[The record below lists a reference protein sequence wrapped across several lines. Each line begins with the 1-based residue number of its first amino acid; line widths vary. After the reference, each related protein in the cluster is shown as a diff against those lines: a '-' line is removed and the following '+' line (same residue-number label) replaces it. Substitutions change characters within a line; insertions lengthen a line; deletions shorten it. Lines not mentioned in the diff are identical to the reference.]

1 MASTVAGLALS
12 VALATPA
19 FSYTTDRSSAPVDPG
34 YSPALV
40 AQLSYQGYLECD
52 EMRSRNCEIELN
64 RRKSSVKE
72 LCYSIWTGNW
82 PERSQLDPATIR
94 MYIEWCN
101 EAREDVKFA
110 AREFSP
116 LIQYVSK
123 YRKFDVE
130 KSSPEEVVNAALNTQ
145 YFLDKCS
152 SKSAQRSAQAMEL
165 WGTKQHG
172 SWVIPDLQQYSPTRY
187 SEVLTACDKKSWSR
201 GLLEKTR
208 PVLASAWG
216 AQQQDVV
223 ARSCAAPVSP
233 ARWTPVLLSQQESTL
248 KQFDQFLK
256 QTSLVKEMQPSPI
269 SMPGSELEAFL
280 SDLKLR
286 AGRCKELVALGS
298 SDIKLQEQEAERARQ
313 LQAAREAEQA
323 RREAAAR
330 AERER
335 RAAAERAAAAQ
346 RDAAARAAEAARQRK
361 QAERRQIMNSV
372 ELN

>member
-1 MASTVAGLALS
+1 MHRTIAGVAVLASLAAPS
-12 VALATPA
+12 
-19 FSYTTDRSSAPVDPG
+19 FSYAFAPSSVSG
-34 YSPALV
+34 FQRYSPVLV
-40 AQLSYQGYLECD
+40 AQLSYRGYLECD

-94 MYIEWCN
+94 MYIDWCN
-101 EAREDVKFA
+101 EAKEDVKFA
-110 AREFSP
+110 AREFPS
-116 LIQYVSK
+116 LVQYVSR

-130 KSSPEEVVNAALNTQ
+130 KSSPDDVVNASLNTQ

-172 SWVIPDLQQYSPTRY
+172 SWIIPDLQQYSPTRY
-187 SEVLTACDKKSWSR
+187 SEILTACDKKSWSR
-201 GLLEKTR
+201 DLLEKTR
-208 PVLASAWG
+208 PILASAWSS
-216 AQQQDVV
+216 QQQQV
-223 ARSCAAPVSP
+223 ASQSCEAPVRP
-233 ARWTPVLLSQQESTL
+233 ARWTPVLLTQQETKLS
-248 KQFDQFLK
+248 KFDQFLK
-256 QTSLVKEMQPSPI
+256 QTSLVKEMKPSPI
-269 SMPGSELEAFL
+269 SMSGSELESML
-280 SDLKLR
+280 SDLQLR
-286 AGRCKELVALGS
+286 ADRCKELVALGAT
-298 SDIKLQEQEAERARQ
+298 DIKTQEQEAERARQ
-313 LQAAREAEQA
+313 LQAAREAEAA

-361 QAERRQIMNSV
+361 QAERRQILNSV